1 MGGCHGAG
9 QGRGAG
15 VCVLPTFPTGGA
27 MQTALHWAAKHGKED
42 LVSLLVAAGADVNTR
57 SLPMLGPSTATPHYT
72 LLLCMDTTRSWTCSS
87 AATVPSRTC
96 GITVGTWPDT
106 TWEQRSRWTELP
118 RCPVT
123 AVYNLQ
129 PLLLPGPV
137 LCAPCFGQGLPAELS
152 RARAATSRESTSALK
167 AWLGQHLRNPYPSKG
182 EKVMLAIISKMS
194 LPQVSTWFAN
204 ARRRLRKEKRLRW
217 APRSKWDRDASE
229 GEAECEQQQGEGPG
243 GSPKGVSPGPCLE
256 SEHQRPSP
264 KPNAAGLT
272 PETQPQQPKR
282 WCLAETA
289 TCPRQEQSSCLRLE
303 VAPPGWGLGAP
314 GGATYVLSPQLS
326 LALPWRTE
334 SHRTPPL

>member
-1 MGGCHGAG
+1 MYQSRVTEPWGRAG
-9 QGRGAG
+9 SSWLGQSTSKPLPCPPSAG
-15 VCVLPTFPTGGA
+15 PCSHLCTEGF
-27 MQTALHWAAKHGKED
+27 TALSCAF
-42 LVSLLVAAGADVNTR
+42 
-57 SLPMLGPSTATPHYT
+57 
-72 LLLCMDTTRSWTCSS
+72 
-87 AATVPSRTC
+87 
-96 GITVGTWPDT
+96 
-106 TWEQRSRWTELP
+106 Q
-118 RCPVT
+118 VT
-123 AVYNLQ
+123 AAYNLQ

-182 EKVMLAIISKMS
+182 EKVMLAVISKMS

-243 GSPKGVSPGPCLE
+243 GSPKGVSPGPWLE

-289 TCPRQEQSSCLRLE
+289 TCPRQEQSCRLRLE

-314 GGATYVLSPQLS
+314 GGATYVLPPQLS